1 MNQEPQFDDNIS
13 IVTPNSFGNDDNS
26 EMSILNDMDVDNI
39 SEITGQNFLSVIPDI
54 QNDNFIRDYL
64 LTRNIVSSNPLVPLD
79 YYRYGYLLS
88 IEMNDS
94 SIHSTNSFSV
104 LSNLPSPNSSITSNI
119 SNNTTG
125 EGLTDVSQI
134 VGGKKKKKVRKSK
147 KIKKNKKG
155 TRKKKMKK

>member
-1 MNQEPQFDDNIS
+1 MNPEPPFDDNIS
-13 IVTPNSFGNDDNS
+13 IVTPNSSINSNDDNS
-26 EMSILNDMDVDNI
+26 VMSILNDMDVDYNI

-54 QNDNFIRDYL
+54 QNDNFIRNYL
-64 LTRNIVSSNPLVPLD
+64 LTRNIVSSSPLLPLD

-94 SIHSTNSFSV
+94 SIHSTNSFSS
-104 LSNLPSPNSSITSNI
+104 LFSNLPGND

-125 EGLTDVSQI
+125 ENLSDMSPI
-134 VGGKKKKKVRKSK
+134 PGGKKKKVRKSK